1 MARERVLITGAS
13 SGIGAELAKLAAAQG
28 HDLVLVARGRD
39 ELEALAQELTE
50 RHGNGVRPTLLELVR
65 PLLPGL
71 KSTRNVLHQS
81 YRALTLFPMN

>member
-39 ELEALAQELTE
+39 ELEALAKELTE
-50 RHGNGVRPTLLELVR
+50 RHGNGVRVVP
-65 PLLPGL
+65 
-71 KSTRNVLHQS
+71 
-81 YRALTLFPMN
+81 RANRKTFSIKEPSCLSFGRI